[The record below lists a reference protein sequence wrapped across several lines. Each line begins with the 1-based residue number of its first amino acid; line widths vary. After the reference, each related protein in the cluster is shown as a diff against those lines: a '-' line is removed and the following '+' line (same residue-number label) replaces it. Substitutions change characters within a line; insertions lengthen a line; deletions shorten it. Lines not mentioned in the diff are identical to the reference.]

1 MSGHDACCGGTM
13 ISLAAPPD
21 NLSGM
26 PSETPRPV
34 RNGARHER
42 LKAWVACH
50 ELVLSVY
57 RVSSTW
63 PSAERYGLTSQARRA
78 AYSTAANI
86 AEGSAK
92 RGCREFRRFLDIVIA
107 SISELT
113 YILRLA
119 RDLGYLKP
127 EVWGE
132 IEAMRDHAGRL
143 TWGLYRS
150 IAGQSGQPERPRAN
164 D

>member
-1 MSGHDACCGGTM
+1 MTSAT
-13 ISLAAPPD
+13 SK
-21 NLSGM
+21 
-26 PSETPRPV
+26 PV
-34 RNGARHER
+34 RIGARHER

-92 RGCREFRRFLDIVIA
+92 RGNREFRRFMDITLG

-150 IAGQSGQPERPRAN
+150 IAGRSS
-164 D
+164 

>member
-1 MSGHDACCGGTM
+1 MTSASSKT
-13 ISLAAPPD
+13 
-21 NLSGM
+21 
-26 PSETPRPV
+26 V
-34 RNGARHER
+34 RKGARHER
-42 LKAWVACH
+42 LKAWISCH
-50 ELVLSVY
+50 ELVLAVY

-63 PSAERYGLTSQARRA
+63 PSTERYGLISQARRA

-92 RGCREFRRFLDIVIA
+92 PGSREFRRYLDVVLG

-119 RDLGYLKP
+119 KDLGYLKP

-132 IEAMRDHAGRL
+132 TEALRDHAGRL
-143 TWGLYRS
+143 TWGLYRTV
-150 IAGQSGQPERPRAN
+150 AGASNPPAIVPRTVR
-164 D
+164 

>member
-1 MSGHDACCGGTM
+1 MMSTSFNKPAMRKG
-13 ISLAAPPD
+13 
-21 NLSGM
+21 
-26 PSETPRPV
+26 PRHA
-34 RNGARHER
+34 G
-42 LKAWVACH
+42 LTSWVACH

-57 RVSSTW
+57 RLTGEW
-63 PSAERYGLTSQARRA
+63 PVRERYGLTSQARRA
-78 AYSTAANI
+78 AYSAAANI

-92 RGCREFRRFLDIVIA
+92 GGVREFRRYLNIA
-107 SISELT
+107 IGSISELT
-113 YILRLA
+113 YILLLA
-119 RDLGYLKP
+119 RDLGYVTP

-150 IAGQSGQPERPRAN
+150 LDRKCGNGAAPHTL

>member
-1 MSGHDACCGGTM
+1 MT
-13 ISLAAPPD
+13 SLTLKPGRAA
-21 NLSGM
+21 
-26 PSETPRPV
+26 
-34 RNGARHER
+34 ARYER
-42 LKAWVACH
+42 LKAWMACH

-63 PSAERYGLTSQARRA
+63 PSAERFGLTSQARRA
-78 AYSTAANI
+78 AYSAAANI

-92 RGCREFRRFLDIVIA
+92 RGSGEFRRFMDITLG

-150 IAGQSGQPERPRAN
+150 IAGKSDRARPNIRPDKN
-164 D
+164 C

>member
-1 MSGHDACCGGTM
+1 MRRKDDPFGG
-13 ISLAAPPD
+13 SRD
-21 NLSGM
+21 NLSAMTSLTLKPG
-26 PSETPRPV
+26 RA
-34 RNGARHER
+34 GARYER

-50 ELVLSVY
+50 ELVLAVY

-63 PSAERYGLTSQARRA
+63 PSAERFGLTSQARRA
-78 AYSTAANI
+78 AYSTAAKI

-92 RGCREFRRFLDIVIA
+92 RGNGEFRRFMDITLGSIA
-107 SISELT
+107 ELT

-150 IAGQSGQPERPRAN
+150 IAGKSVQARRNIRPDQN
-164 D
+164 C